1 LLPLRPA
8 RRPEPHGTPRNPHD
22 ALFLLNDKS
31 ESGLFIHGQ
40 GTAPV
45 VQSDN
50 PPLRLPLGKI
60 ALATLMAK
68 LESVWQDVEMTR
80 GFIGRVQMMLG

>member
-1 LLPLRPA
+1 
-8 RRPEPHGTPRNPHD
+8 
-22 ALFLLNDKS
+22 
-31 ESGLFIHGQ
+31 
-40 GTAPV
+40 V